1 MTNSIH
7 LCGSILILAMVGATR
22 PADGDGERDVA
33 NPAAPGSECVK
44 AVAAAAA
51 TAAAA
56 AVEEEDEEVNIKEL
70 LLLLLLTMFRLTLIL
85 WWLKL
90 IVDGAWA
97 TALSEFSE

>member
-33 NPAAPGSECVK
+33 KPAAPGSECVK

-51 TAAAA
+51 TAAA